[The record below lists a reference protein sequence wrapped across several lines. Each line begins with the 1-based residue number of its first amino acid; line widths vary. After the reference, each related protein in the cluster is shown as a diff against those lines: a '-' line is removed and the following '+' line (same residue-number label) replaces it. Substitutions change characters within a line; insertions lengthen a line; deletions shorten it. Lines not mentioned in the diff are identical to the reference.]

1 MKKVGFIGMYDK
13 TDLILNIAKILT
25 TMKKKVIVVDS
36 TLTQKA
42 KYIVPVINPTIT
54 YITDFE
60 DIDVAVGFKD
70 ETEIK
75 SYLGVATKE
84 SLPYDIMLIDTD
96 DSENIEKFE
105 LTSTDVKNYF
115 VTAFDLYSLKRG
127 LEVLSNLKTPI
138 GLTKVLFAKEILKE
152 DDDYLNFLSL
162 GYKVM
167 WNEYRI
173 YFPIENGDWSVLAEN
188 QRVAKIK
195 FKKLSTQYK
204 DSLIYIVS
212 EILNDMS
219 ENQIRRAVKIIERGV

>member
-1 MKKVGFIGMYDK
+1 MKKIGFIGMYDK

-25 TMKKKVIVVDS
+25 IMKKKVIVVDL

-42 KYIVPVINPTIT
+42 KYVVPVINPTVT

-60 DIDVAVGFKD
+60 DIDVAVGFKN
-70 ETEIK
+70 EEEIRQ
-75 SYLGVATKE
+75 YLGLAEKKD
-84 SLPYDIMLIDTD
+84 LPYDIMLIDID
-96 DSENIEKFE
+96 NYEAIEKF
-105 LTSTDVKNYF
+105 DVVNNAKNYF

-127 LEVLSNLKTPI
+127 LEILSTLKTPMN
-138 GLTKVLFAKEILKE
+138 LTKILYAKEILKE
-152 DDDYLNFLSL
+152 EDDYLNFLSL
-162 GYKVM
+162 GYKIM

-195 FKKLSTQYK
+195 FKRLSSQYK

-212 EILNDMS
+212 EILNDVS
-219 ENQIRRAVKIIERGV
+219 ENHIRKAVKIIERGA

>member
-1 MKKVGFIGMYDK
+1 MKKVGFIGTYDK
-13 TDLILNIAKILT
+13 TDLILNVAKILT

-42 KYIVPVINPTIT
+42 KYVVPVINPTLA

-60 DIDVAVGFKD
+60 DIDVAVGFKN

-75 SYLGVATKE
+75 NYLGIAE
-84 SLPYDIMLIDTD
+84 NEELPYDIMLIDVD
-96 DSENIEKFE
+96 DSLAVEEFNLIKAP
-105 LTSTDVKNYF
+105 KNYF

-127 LEVLSNLKTPI
+127 LEVLSNLKEPMS
-138 GLTKVLFAKEILKE
+138 LTKILFTKEILKE
-152 DDDYLNFLSL
+152 EDDYLDFLSL

-195 FKKLSTQYK
+195 LKRLSMQYK
-204 DSLIYIVS
+204 DSLVYIVG
-212 EILNDMS
+212 EILNDTS